1 MENKFNTKKNI
12 STKENK
18 CTNNNVILN
27 PNFVT
32 GLTDAEG
39 CFTVRVWKDKIIK
52 HKRSVQLKFRIMML
66 ENEIE
71 LLSMIKSFFNC
82 GSISYYK
89 DGTILF
95 IVQDIS
101 SIRNQIKPHFLKYPL
116 RGTKYLDF
124 FIF

>member
-39 CFTVRVWKDKIIK
+39 CFTVRV
-52 HKRSVQLKFRIMML
+52 
-66 ENEIE
+66 
-71 LLSMIKSFFNC
+71 
-82 GSISYYK
+82 
-89 DGTILF
+89 
-95 IVQDIS
+95 
-101 SIRNQIKPHFLKYPL
+101 
-116 RGTKYLDF
+116 
-124 FIF
+124 